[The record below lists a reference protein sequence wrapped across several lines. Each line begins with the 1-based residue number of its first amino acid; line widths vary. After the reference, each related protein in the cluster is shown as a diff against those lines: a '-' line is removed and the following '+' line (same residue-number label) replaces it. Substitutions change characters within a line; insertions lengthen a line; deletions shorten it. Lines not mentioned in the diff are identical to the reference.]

1 MAADSTPRTG
11 HQLGDFRLD
20 EQLGRGAFKVVYAA
34 TNLNAAAN
42 GYPERV
48 AICIPH
54 YQDAEARQLLENEM
68 HVLQTLSHRA
78 IVEVY
83 GLAEADNTF
92 FLVME
97 LVEGQPLNRL
107 LAEHGPLSLEQAVD
121 IARQVGEALDYAH
134 DGLAIHRDIK
144 PGNLMLRADGQAKI
158 LDFGL
163 ARLMAHSQHK
173 ASTRVGSVAYMA
185 PEQFEGATGLNTDL
199 WALGVTFFQLATN
212 VLPFPAR
219 DEASL
224 IHQILY
230 EAPDLS
236 PLEGRDFDPRLIRV
250 LRKVLEKDPD
260 KRYGRAAEFVADLQA
275 VLRHAASLG
284 HIEGNLEIHLRAHF
298 PLIYLHTYEEDRAL
312 AALGRVRD
320 VMAAERPLDLLVWSE
335 TRGLRN
341 RDGQTVT
348 RHNSRDPVAA
358 LQYAIESR
366 QEAIYV
372 FLDIH
377 RHFTPVTVRLIRDCI
392 WTVKRQR
399 KSLVFIGPDL
409 RLPDELRCDTTLL
422 FFDLP
427 DMTDLQGLA
436 DALAVE
442 TGQRVS
448 GELRERL
455 GRALLGLT
463 RREAERTLRR
473 GFLRQRGWTEA
484 CVAEVLAEKEQ
495 IVRKEGIL
503 EFRRP
508 DVSFADVGGLER
520 LKSWFTERRQAF
532 SPEGRRFGLRLPR
545 GAVLAGVP
553 GCGKSLSAKALAAD
567 WQVPLLRLD
576 LGRVYR
582 SLLGQSEANLRRA
595 LHTAEQVS
603 PCVLWIDELEKAF
616 SGLGQVHDSGVTQR
630 LFGTFL
636 TWMEERQAPVFVV
649 ATAND
654 IGRLPPEFTRKGR
667 FDEVFFV
674 DLPGPD
680 ERRSIFSVHLRRRK
694 RSVAGFDLDALVQA
708 SEDYSGAEIEES
720 IISGLYRAFDERMR
734 PLATEDV
741 RQGLRTMIPLAR
753 SRAED
758 LNRLR
763 QWAAVNARG
772 A

>member
-1 MAADSTPRTG
+1 MSTDSTPRTG
-11 HQLGDFRLD
+11 QQLGDFRLD
-20 EQLGRGAFKVVYAA
+20 ARLGRGAFKVVYAA
-34 TNLNAAAN
+34 TNRNAAGN

-48 AICIPH
+48 AVCIPH
-54 YQDAEARQLLENEM
+54 YQDAEARQLLEHEL
-68 HVLQTLSHRA
+68 HVLQTLSHGA

-83 GLAEADNTF
+83 GLVEADSTF

-97 LVEGQPLNRL
+97 LVEGQPLNQR
-107 LAEHGPLSLEQAVD
+107 LAERGPLPLAEAVD
-121 IARQVGEALDYAH
+121 LVRQVGEALDYAH

-144 PGNLMLRADGQAKI
+144 PGNLMLRADGRAKI

-185 PEQFEGATGLNTDL
+185 PEQFEGATGLNSDL
-199 WALGVTFFQLATN
+199 WALGVTFFQLVTN

-219 DEASL
+219 DEAAL
-224 IHQILY
+224 VHQILY

-236 PLEGRDFDPRLIRV
+236 PVEGRDFDPRLVRV
-250 LRKVLEKDPD
+250 LRKVLEKDPE
-260 KRYGRAAEFVADLQA
+260 KRYVRAADFVADLQA
-275 VLRHAASLG
+275 VLRHAAALG
-284 HIEGNLEIHLRAHF
+284 HLEGDIEIHLRAHF
-298 PLIYLHTYEEDRAL
+298 PLLYVYTHEEDRAL

-320 VMAAERPLDLLVWSE
+320 VMAADRPLELLVWSE
-335 TRGLRN
+335 TNGLRN
-341 RDGQTVT
+341 RAGQLVGRQTG
-348 RHNSRDPVAA
+348 RDPVAA
-358 LQYAIESR
+358 LQAAIESR

-372 FLDIH
+372 FLDMH
-377 RHFTPVTVRLIRDCI
+377 RHFTPVTVRLIRDCV

-399 KSLVFIGPDL
+399 KSLVFISPDL
-409 RLPDELRCDTTLL
+409 RLPEELRSDTTLIL
-422 FFDLP
+422 FDVP
-427 DMTDLQGLA
+427 GMPDLQELG
-436 DALAVE
+436 DALAAE
-442 TGQRVS
+442 SGQS
-448 GELRERL
+448 LDGELRERL
-455 GRALLGLT
+455 ARALLGLT
-463 RREAERTLRR
+463 QREAERALRR
-473 GFLRQRGWTEA
+473 GFLRQRGWTDA

-520 LKSWFTERRQAF
+520 LKAWFTERRQAF

-567 WQVPLLRLD
+567 WNVPLLRLD

-616 SGLGQVHDSGVTQR
+616 SGLGQTNDSGVTQR

-636 TWMEERQAPVFVV
+636 TWMEERQSPVFVV

-674 DLPGPD
+674 DLPGPA
-680 ERRSIFSVHLRRRK
+680 ERRSIFAVHLRRRK
-694 RSVAGFDLDALVQA
+694 RTAEGFDLEALVQA
-708 SEDYSGAEIEES
+708 SEQYSGAEIEES
-720 IISGLYRAFDERMR
+720 VISGLYRAFDDQMR
-734 PLATEDV
+734 PLTTDDV
-741 RQGLRTMIPLAR
+741 VRGLGEMIPLAR
-753 SRAED
+753 SRAD
-758 LNRLR
+758 PLNAIRH
-763 QWAAVNARG
+763 WAAVNARP

>member
-1 MAADSTPRTG
+1 MTADSTPRTG
-11 HQLGDFRLD
+11 QQLGDFRLD
-20 EQLGRGAFKVVYAA
+20 ARLGRGAFKVVYAA

-42 GYPERV
+42 GYPKRV

-107 LAEHGPLSLEQAVD
+107 LAERGPLPLEQAVD

-144 PGNLMLRADGQAKI
+144 PGNLMLRADGRAKI
-158 LDFGL
+158 L
-163 ARLMAHSQHK
+163 
-173 ASTRVGSVAYMA
+173 
-185 PEQFEGATGLNTDL
+185 
-199 WALGVTFFQLATN
+199 
-212 VLPFPAR
+212 
-219 DEASL
+219 
-224 IHQILY
+224 
-230 EAPDLS
+230 
-236 PLEGRDFDPRLIRV
+236 
-250 LRKVLEKDPD
+250 
-260 KRYGRAAEFVADLQA
+260 
-275 VLRHAASLG
+275 
-284 HIEGNLEIHLRAHF
+284 
-298 PLIYLHTYEEDRAL
+298 
-312 AALGRVRD
+312 
-320 VMAAERPLDLLVWSE
+320 AAERPLDLLVWSE

-341 RDGQTVT
+341 GNGQMVT
-348 RHNSRDPVAA
+348 RQSSRDPVAA
-358 LQYAIESR
+358 LQFAIESR
-366 QEAIYV
+366 QEAIFV

-377 RHFTPVTVRLIRDCI
+377 RHFTPVTVRLIRDCV

-399 KSLVFIGPDL
+399 KSLVFISPDL
-409 RLPDELRCDTTLL
+409 RLPEELRSDTTLL

-427 DMTDLQGLA
+427 DMTDLEGLA

-442 TGQRVS
+442 TGQSVG
-448 GELRERL
+448 GELRQRL
-455 GRALLGLT
+455 ARALLGLT
-463 RREAERTLRR
+463 HREAERALRR
-473 GFLRQRGWTEA
+473 GFLRQRGWAEA

-520 LKSWFTERRQAF
+520 LKAWFTERRQAF
-532 SPEGRRFGLRLPR
+532 SPEGRRFGLRLPC

-674 DLPGPD
+674 DLPGAE

-694 RSVAGFDLDALVQA
+694 RSVEGFDLDALVQA
-708 SEDYSGAEIEES
+708 SECYSGAEIEEA
-720 IISGLYRAFDERMR
+720 IISGLYRAFDDQMR
-734 PLATEDV
+734 PLTTEDV
-741 RQGLRTMIPLAR
+741 RHGLRTMIPLSR

-758 LNRLR
+758 LNWLR
-763 QWAAVNARG
+763 QWAAVNARL